1 MLGNTF
7 GRMFRVTT
15 AGESYGGGLAAIVDG
30 VPPGIELKEEYIQE
44 ELDKCRPDQSDTDSA
59 RRETDE
65 VEIFAGLRD
74 GYTTGAPVGIIV
86 YNGDTVPDHPK
97 EYEEGRDLIR
107 PGHADYTH
115 RVKYDEYADW
125 CEAGRASERETVGRV
140 AAGAV
145 AKKILRGRGIKV
157 CSYVHRLG
165 EIEGSTEGMTF
176 DEIEQNSLKN
186 EMFCPDEKSAEQM
199 IELIRQVKEEG
210 DTLGGVL
217 EVLATGVPAGLG
229 EPVFDKLSA
238 TISHGLMSIPG
249 VKGIGIGKG
258 FGLTR
263 MKGSRAHDIPYVDE
277 EEGRIRFRTNLSGGI
292 HDGISNGED
301 ILVKVGI
308 KPTSP
313 FSMVQ
318 PTVNMETM
326 EEAELEPI
334 TGCDPTIC
342 HRMCAVTSAMVRIA
356 ILDHLM
362 MWIGYDGVS
371 DVEHD
376 LSWW

>member
-15 AGESYGGGLAAIVDG
+15 AGDSYGGGLAAIVDG
-30 VPPGIELKEEYIQE
+30 VPPGIEVKEEYIQE
-44 ELDKCRPDQSDTDSA
+44 ELDKRRPGPGDIDAAGKESDQ
-59 RRETDE
+59 

-74 GYTTGAPVGIIV
+74 GYTTGAPVGMIV
-86 YNGDTVPDHPK
+86 HNGDTLPRDAE
-97 EYEEGRDLIR
+97 EYEDIRDLIR

-125 CEAGRASERETVGRV
+125 CDAGRAFERETVGRV

-145 AKKILRGRGIKV
+145 AKKILRSRGIKI

-186 EMFCPDEKSAEQM
+186 AIFCPDPKIAEKM
-199 IELIRQVKEEG
+199 IEVIREAEEEG
-210 DTLGGVL
+210 DTVGGVI

-229 EPVFDKLSA
+229 EPVFDTLSA

-249 VKGIGIGKG
+249 VTGIGIGKG

-308 KPTSP
+308 KPTPPS
-313 FSMVQ
+313 SLSQ
-318 PTVNMETM
+318 PTVNMATM
-326 EEAELEPI
+326 EEAELEPT
-334 TGCDPTIC
+334 TGCNPTIC

-356 ILDHLM
+356 ILDHLI

-371 DVEHD
+371 DVEHA